1 MRASLNSASLYYWA
15 GRSYVRPAE
24 VASPL
29 AAHKNSLKAQIH
41 VGPLSNWNR
50 QCSGKLLDPLPD
62 SSERHEGGLDRPQ
75 SFSANRTG
83 KDAPANKGKRLADTR
98 SIQVHPIRYSRICSS
113 DSSIA

>member
-1 MRASLNSASLYYWA
+1 
-15 GRSYVRPAE
+15 VRPTE

-29 AAHKNSLKAQIH
+29 AAHKNSRKAQIH

-50 QCSGKLLDPLPD
+50 QTAMLWEAIGPLPD

-83 KDAPANKGKRLADTR
+83 KDSPANTGQAARRWAIEFKCAR
-98 SIQVHPIRYSRICSS
+98 
-113 DSSIA
+113 